1 MGKLMGFNGGLMGLL
16 WFTMVYYGL
25 LGLIWFNM
33 VYYGLL
39 YGLMMG

>member
-25 LGLIWFNM
+25 LWFNWDEP
-33 VYYGLL
+33 GI
-39 YGLMMG
+39 MMG